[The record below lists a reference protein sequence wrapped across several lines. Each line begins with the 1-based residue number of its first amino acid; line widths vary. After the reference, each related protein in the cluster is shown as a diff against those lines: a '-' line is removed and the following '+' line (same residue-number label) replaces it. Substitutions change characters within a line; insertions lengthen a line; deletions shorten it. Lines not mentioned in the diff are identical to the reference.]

1 MRALKNMKPLSFIA
15 IIMTFSFLGFG
26 QSVPEPEEVL
36 GFKVGADYHL
46 VTYTQPYWTNGKI
59 FRPSSSL

>member
-1 MRALKNMKPLSFIA
+1 MRALKNMKLLSFIA

-36 GFKVGADYHL
+36 GFKVGAQSYGTFRL
-46 VTYTQPYWTNGKI
+46 LFNSI
-59 FRPSSSL
+59 FYAGVE